1 MWADNIRTLT
11 IEVKPTF
18 WEAWY
23 GQLLILLMTIAVVA
37 IIFHTYLYI
46 KKLKRQQRETL
57 EAYLTLL
64 NTQPQ
69 TAPAVPSAQ
78 APATQL
84 NTEDEAFM
92 SRVMT
97 FVEAHL
103 GDADVN
109 IGDMA
114 EAAATS
120 KSGLNRKMKS
130 LTGLTPADFM
140 REARIKRACQL
151 LKSSETAV
159 ADIAYQCGFTDPKYF
174 SKCFRNT
181 LGCSPS
187 EYRLR

>member
-1 MWADNIRTLT
+1 
-11 IEVKPTF
+11 
-18 WEAWY
+18 
-23 GQLLILLMTIAVVA
+23 
-37 IIFHTYLYI
+37 
-46 KKLKRQQRETL
+46 
-57 EAYLTLL
+57 
-64 NTQPQ
+64 
-69 TAPAVPSAQ
+69 
-78 APATQL
+78 
-84 NTEDEAFM
+84 M